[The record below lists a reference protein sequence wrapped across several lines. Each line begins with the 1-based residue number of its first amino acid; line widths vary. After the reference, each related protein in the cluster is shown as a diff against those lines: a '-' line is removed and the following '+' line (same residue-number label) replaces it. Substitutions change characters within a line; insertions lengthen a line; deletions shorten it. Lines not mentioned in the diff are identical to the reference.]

1 MTTRSLVLDFEHGGQ
16 ATNAEMLEGISTQVE
31 RMAEEDDW
39 SPKLLYLIQLCLEE
53 LALNAMTYGREGGL
67 SEFQVSITPGLE
79 EIVLELHD
87 NGAAFDPTK
96 DAPIPDVDRAID
108 DRPVGG
114 LGIFLIREMVDDLVY
129 RREEGWNHLTITI
142 RRAH

>member
-1 MTTRSLVLDFEHGGQ
+1 MTSRSLVLDFEQGEQ
-16 ATNAEMLEGISTQVE
+16 PTNAEMLEGISAQVDQ
-31 RMAEEDDW
+31 MAEEDGW

-53 LALNAMTYGREGGL
+53 LALNAMTYGRQKGL
-67 SEFQVSITPGLE
+67 SEFQVSINPGVE
-79 EIVLELHD
+79 EVVVELHD

-96 DAPIPDVDRAID
+96 DAPIPDPDAPME
-108 DRPVGG
+108 DRPIGG

-142 RRAH
+142 RRAQ

>member
-1 MTTRSLVLDFEHGGQ
+1 MTARSLVLDFEEGEEQ
-16 ATNAEMLEGISTQVE
+16 TNAEMLEGISAQVE
-31 RMAEEDDW
+31 EMAEQDEW

-53 LALNAMTYGREGGL
+53 LALNAMTYGPQGGL
-67 SEFQVSITPGLE
+67 SEFQVSITPGVE
-79 EIVLELHD
+79 EILVELHD
-87 NGAAFDPTK
+87 DGAAFDPTK
-96 DAPIPDVDRAID
+96 DAPIPDPDAPME

-142 RRAH
+142 RRAQ

>member
-1 MTTRSLVLDFEHGGQ
+1 MTSRSLVLDFEQGKQ
-16 ATNAEMLEGISTQVE
+16 NTNAEMLVGISAQIE
-31 RMAEEDDW
+31 EMAEDDDW
-39 SPKLLYLIQLCLEE
+39 SPKLLYLVQLCLEE
-53 LALNAMTYGREGGL
+53 LALNAMTYGREAGL
-67 SEFQVSITPGLE
+67 SDFQVSITPGIE
-79 EIVLELHD
+79 EVLVELHD

-96 DAPIPDVDRAID
+96 DAPIPDPEAAMD

-142 RRAH
+142 RRAQ

>member
-1 MTTRSLVLDFEHGGQ
+1 MTSRSLVLDFEQGEQ
-16 ATNAEMLEGISTQVE
+16 QTNAEMLEGISTQIDE
-31 RMAEEDDW
+31 MAEADDW

-53 LALNAMTYGREGGL
+53 LALNAMTYGREKGL
-67 SEFQVSITPGLE
+67 SEFQVSITPSID

-96 DAPIPDVDRAID
+96 DAPIPDPDADMD
-108 DRPVGG
+108 DRPIGG
-114 LGIFLIREMVDDLVY
+114 LGIFLIREMVDDLAY

-142 RRAH
+142 RRAQ